1 MRPIMSK
8 EVRARLRYISVFTVQ
23 MIQTRRRQ
31 VYGTRRQISPI
42 SVGEIGVSLSLF
54 GETRACMHWLGRVG
68 DLLTTATACGRC
80 ADLRAC
86 NSSESLR
93 WTTAGE
99 PGITGDAHNM
109 HACNHTKKFIS
120 YKSHFAMDA
129 KYLIMANAVMPVGL
143 RMCDEAKP
151 VFAAIN
157 Q

>member
-1 MRPIMSK
+1 M
-8 EVRARLRYISVFTVQ
+8 A
-23 MIQTRRRQ
+23 
-31 VYGTRRQISPI
+31 GTD
-42 SVGEIGVSLSLF
+42 LSLF
-54 GETRACMHWLGRVG
+54 GEMRDCMHRQNLRGE
-68 DLLTTATACGRC
+68 LPTTATASARRS
-80 ADLRAC
+80 DLRAG
-86 NSSESLR
+86 NSSVSR
-93 WTTAGE
+93 TAAVTTK
-99 PGITGDAHNM
+99 PSIKDNTLNM